1 MTASKSSGTA
11 RRRAARLAAVQA
23 LYQIALTGA
32 RVKAV
37 MAEFV
42 RFRFGKEQDGDMFV
56 EPDRMLF
63 ADIVQGVAETPQ
75 DLDDLVRGA
84 LAQGWELERL
94 ELLLRMI
101 LRAGA
106 WELRD
111 NREVPVRIVI
121 AEYIE
126 LAHAFFA
133 GPEKGMVNAVLD
145 RLAHLLRA
153 DELAAAPEGER

>member
-1 MTASKSSGTA
+1 MMASTTSRTA

-23 LYQIALTGA
+23 LYQITLTGA
-32 RVKAV
+32 HVKAV

-42 RFRFGKEQDGDMFV
+42 RFRFGAELDGDRFV
-56 EPDRMLF
+56 EPDRQLF
-63 ADIVQGVAETPQ
+63 ANVVQGASDRPQ

-84 LAQGWELERL
+84 LSAGWSMERL

-111 NREVPVRIVI
+111 NRTVPVRLVI
-121 AEYIE
+121 GEYVD
-126 LAHAFFA
+126 LTHAFFS
-133 GPEKGMVNAVLD
+133 GPEPGMVNAVLD
-145 RLAHLLRA
+145 RLGHLLRPA
-153 DELAAAPEGER
+153 EFAAAAQDEP

>member
-37 MAEFV
+37 MAEFI

-56 EPDRMLF
+56 EPDRLLF
-63 ADIVQGVAETPQ
+63 ADIVQGVAEAPEE
-75 DLDDLVRGA
+75 LDELVRGTLSA
-84 LAQGWELERL
+84 GWALERL

-111 NREVPVRIVI
+111 NRDVDAPIVI
-121 AEYIE
+121 TEYID
-126 LAHAFFA
+126 LTHAFFS
-133 GPEKGMVNAVLD
+133 GPEPGMVNAVLH

-153 DELAAAPEGER
+153 DDLAEAPQEEP